1 MGKIV
6 LIEWRQLN
14 SLKIKQTLSV
24 STPNQKIKKK
34 KIQRD
39 SCITDVNIKQ
49 RNHYK
54 IFSSFEMKCP
64 TTILLQF
71 LTINKTKGESIK
83 LFHLRGN
90 HASP

>member
-34 KIQRD
+34 KSKEI
-39 SCITDVNIKQ
+39 
-49 RNHYK
+49 
-54 IFSSFEMKCP
+54 
-64 TTILLQF
+64 
-71 LTINKTKGESIK
+71 
-83 LFHLRGN
+83 
-90 HASP
+90 HA